1 MAMNNDSSAELLQA
15 ACAAAEH
22 LRTVPAALYAAKA
35 LAEKCYEQG
44 DVEPLVYVQML
55 LQRLGGE
62 IEERQLTIEDALK
75 AVTERSGGLAQ

>member
-1 MAMNNDSSAELLQA
+1 MATNNDSSAELLQA

-35 LAEKCYEQG
+35 LAEKCYEQN

-55 LQRLGGE
+55 LQRLSGE
-62 IEERQLTIEDALK
+62 IEERQLMIADALK
-75 AVTERSGGLAQ
+75 AAVELSGGLTQ